1 MPKKEKRTRRRS
13 TISKAGQRMVMGGLP
28 QEEDE
33 VLQSPLQMV
42 LHSFLHDKVAMTG
55 LVLFIVIFL
64 CCVVLPFFY
73 PIDLYYQDVTQAN
86 VCLLYTSDA
95 ADE

>member
-42 LHSFLHDKVAMTG
+42 LHSFLRDKVAMTG
-55 LVLFIVIFL
+55 
-64 CCVVLPFFY
+64 
-73 PIDLYYQDVTQAN
+73 
-86 VCLLYTSDA
+86 
-95 ADE
+95 